1 MESRWSDADAAAL
14 PDLDGLLYVSRLVGQ
29 DPALVLWGGGNTSVK
44 RTEHT
49 ALDEDTPV
57 LRVKGS
63 GSDLK
68 SVQPRDFPGL
78 RLDAVQR
85 LRARATL
92 PDDDML
98 AYLALCAVESGA
110 ARPSIE
116 TLLHSWLPARYVVHT
131 HADAI
136 LGITNTPHGR
146 RWVEDA
152 FEGAACFIPYVRP
165 GFDLAKAIDAA
176 LAAQPDAQYV
186 VMEKHGLTTWG
197 DTARAAYEATIAVCS
212 RAEQFLR
219 AHARTPEPFGA
230 TRVPPL
236 APAERR
242 RVYVALAPALR
253 QLATAPLD
261 AGEGGQESGDR
272 GRDAEGPSTA
282 SQRPTPA
289 TQPLYRA
296 LRFDDG
302 DDVLEF
308 VGSAMAEALAAVGP
322 ATPDH
327 MIHTKLRPLYV
338 PWDAPADLAAAE
350 AALRRAWEVYAA
362 DYTAYVEAGGRS
374 GGLEAAAGG
383 RVPPALLAEA
393 AAPRPRVVLL
403 PGVGMV
409 TIGKDA
415 RAAGITADIY
425 HHAIGVMRAAEAL
438 DAYASLERPDA
449 FDIEFWPLELYK
461 LTLAPPEGELARR
474 VALVTGGGSG
484 LGRAI
489 ARRFAAAGAHVV
501 VTDLDAAAAET
512 VAAELVQRHG
522 AGRAVGLPLDV
533 TSEPS
538 VTAGVGATLLAYGGL
553 DVVVSNAGIAPC
565 APIVDTD
572 LATWQQSIDVNA
584 TGHFLIARAAL
595 RLFQAQGR
603 GGNFVFVATKN
614 TLAPGGSFAAY
625 SAAKAAELQ
634 LARVLA
640 IEGGP
645 LGVRVNVVNPDAVF
659 QDTNL
664 WSPEMRAGRAAQYG
678 IPVEALPEFY
688 QQRNLLRAPIYAEDV
703 AEAALYFA
711 SDRSA
716 KTTGCILTVDGGLRE
731 AFPR

>member
-1 MESRWSDADAAAL
+1 MESRWSDADATAL
-14 PDLDGLLYVSRLVGQ
+14 PDLDGLLYVSRIVGQ
-29 DPALVLWGGGNTSVK
+29 EQSLVLWGGGNTSVK
-44 RTEHT
+44 RTEQT
-49 ALDEDTPV
+49 ALDAELPV

-85 LRARATL
+85 LRARDTL

-98 AYLALCAVESGA
+98 AYLALCSVDPGA

-136 LGITNTPHGR
+136 LGLTNTRHGR

-152 FEGAACFIPYVRP
+152 FGDAACFIPYVRP

-176 LAAQPDAQYV
+176 LGAQPRAQYV

-197 DTARAAYEATIAVCS
+197 ETAREAYEATIAVCT
-212 RAEQFLR
+212 RAERFLAER
-219 AHARTPEPFGA
+219 ARPGPPFGA
-230 TRVPPL
+230 ERVPPL
-236 APAERR
+236 PPPDRR
-242 RVYVALAPALR
+242 RVYVALAPTLR
-253 QLATAPLD
+253 ALATAPLD
-261 AGEGGQESGDR
+261 A
-272 GRDAEGPSTA
+272 
-282 SQRPTPA
+282 PA
-289 TQPLYRA
+289 ATDQQPVARAPAPRLYRA

-302 DDVLEF
+302 PDVLEF
-308 VGSAMAEALAAVGP
+308 VGSARAEALAGVGP

-327 MIHTKLRPLYV
+327 MLHTKLRPLYV
-338 PWDAPADLAAAE
+338 PWDQPTDPVAAE
-350 AALRRAWEVYAA
+350 VALRRAWDEYAA
-362 DYTAYVEAGGRS
+362 EYGAYIEQGGRG
-374 GGLEAAAGG
+374 GGLAEAAGG
-383 RVPPALLAEA
+383 RVPAALLAEA

-409 TIGKDA
+409 TLGKDA

-425 HHAIGVMRAAEAL
+425 HHAIAVMRAAEGM
-438 DAYASLERPDA
+438 DQYESLERPDA

-474 VALVTGGGSG
+474 VALVTGGASG
-484 LGRAI
+484 IGRAI

-501 VTDLDAAAAET
+501 VTDVDGAAAEQ
-512 VAAELVQRHG
+512 VAADLAQRHG
-522 AGRAVGLPLDV
+522 AGRAVGVALDV
-533 TSEPS
+533 TAEAS
-538 VTAGVGATLLAYGGL
+538 VAAGVEAAVLAYGGL
-553 DVVVSNAGIAPC
+553 DVVVSNAGIAPV
-565 APIVDTD
+565 AAVVETD
-572 LATWQQSIDVNA
+572 LATWQRSLDVNA
-584 TGHFLIARAAL
+584 TGHFLVARAAL
-595 RLFQAQGR
+595 RLFAAQGG
-603 GGNFVFVATKN
+603 GGNLVFVVTKN
-614 TLAPGGSFAAY
+614 TLAPGAHFAAY

-645 LGVRVNVVNPDAVF
+645 LGVRVNMINPDAIF
-659 QDTNL
+659 EDSAL

-678 IPVEALPEFY
+678 IAVEALPEFY
-688 QQRNLLRAPIYAEDV
+688 RQRNLLGAPIHVDDV
-703 AEAALYFA
+703 AEAALFFA